1 LLAEGYFSKIVIFEQ
16 RDNVGGLW
24 NYTSLDDDIHAIPK
38 IPLPQTDPY
47 FQPHER
53 EQVKT
58 IPGQRPSF
66 TTPIYDNLETNI
78 PLELLG
84 YTDQGWSTET
94 ALFPDHAKVL
104 KYLERY
110 GEDVRHLIRFSTKV
124 VDVRPDAAQR
134 WTVITQDVGA
144 AGEQTAQQSASFDAV
159 IVANG
164 HYDVPFVPATPG
176 MAEWDAAHPG
186 RISHSKY
193 FRRPE
198 SFSNQKV
205 IVVGNAAS
213 GSDIG
218 RQIAKYC
225 SGPLIFSTR
234 SENYFMPA
242 GSGDD
247 TYDMRPE
254 IASYEVAERAVRFA
268 DGSVVTNV
276 ERVLYCTGYYYA
288 YPFLKSLQ
296 NSAAPP
302 VGDGTRVQHLY
313 RHLFYQPAPT
323 LIFPGLPQKVIP
335 FTVAE
340 AQGAVIAKVLA
351 GKIAL
356 PSEQEMQE
364 WEAAEIEQRGDGRTF
379 HTQPFPDDAT
389 YINMLHDWACSV
401 PGGKQP
407 PRWEEKEYWVRER
420 FPQIRA
426 AFLKLGEARTD
437 AHRMEDVGF
446 DFQQWKLDE
455 QQAKLTEDAVEHS
468 EAA

>member
-1 LLAEGYFSKIVIFEQ
+1 
-16 RDNVGGLW
+16 
-24 NYTSLDDDIHAIPK
+24 
-38 IPLPQTDPY
+38 
-47 FQPHER
+47 
-53 EQVKT
+53 
-58 IPGQRPSF
+58 
-66 TTPIYDNLETNI
+66 
-78 PLELLG
+78 
-84 YTDQGWSTET
+84 
-94 ALFPDHAKVL
+94 LFPDHATVL
-104 KYLERY
+104 EYLELY
-110 GEDVRHLIRFSTKV
+110 GQDVRHLIQFSTKV
-124 VDVRPDAAQR
+124 VDVRLDAVQR
-134 WTVITQDVGA
+134 WMVTTQTVGMVG
-144 AGEQTAQQSASFDAV
+144 EDTAQQAVTFDAV
-159 IVANG
+159 IIANG

-176 MAEWDAAHPG
+176 MADWNVAYPG

-198 SFSNQKV
+198 SYSNQKV
-205 IVVGNAAS
+205 VVVGNAAS

-218 RQIAKYC
+218 RQIAKSC

-242 GSGDD
+242 GSSDD

-254 IASYEVAERAVRFA
+254 IASYETAERAIRFA
-268 DGSVVTNV
+268 NGSVVTNV
-276 ERVLYCTGYYYA
+276 DRVLYCTGYYYA

-296 NSAAPP
+296 DSAAPP
-302 VGDGTRVQHLY
+302 IGDGTRVQHLY

-389 YINMLHDWACSV
+389 YINLLHDWACSAQ
-401 PGGKQP
+401 GGKQP

-437 AHRMEDVGF
+437 VHRMEEVGF
-446 DFQQWKLDE
+446 DFRQWKLDE
-455 QQAKLTEDAVEHS
+455 EARMAEDGVAHS
-468 EAA
+468 EVTA